1 MPTTCTVDTQ
11 ALGNGFAPLPSHRA
25 ARRVGSVSIAATMAL
40 IVGALLGIAAE
51 SAEATEQQEAALLL
65 AQAGATQP
73 QVPGVSSGGYGHP
86 SRPPH
91 GVVPVPVPVPVPGYY
106 GVPTPHGYGMPGYGV
121 PGYGAP
127 GVGVPG
133 YGYGGMPYGGY
144 GYPGAYGTPPFGSQP
159 YTGPKAGQVRLII
172 DPVDAKVFI
181 DGQEVGQQPDL
192 SYVVNLLEGRHR
204 LQIARE
210 GFKPHDQP
218 LDVPGGGGLVLT
230 VQMEK

>member
-1 MPTTCTVDTQ
+1 MPTACTVDTQ
-11 ALGNGFAPLPSHRA
+11 ALGNEFTPCPSRRA
-25 ARRVGSVSIAATMAL
+25 ARRVGCAAAMAI
-40 IVGALLGIAAE
+40 IVGALLGITAE

-121 PGYGAP
+121 PGYGA
-127 GVGVPG
+127 PG

>member
-1 MPTTCTVDTQ
+1 MPTACTADTQ
-11 ALGNGFAPLPSHRA
+11 ALGSGFAPLPHRSA
-25 ARRVGSVSIAATMAL
+25 GRVGSVSIAGAMAL
-40 IVGALLGIAAE
+40 IIGALVGITAE
-51 SAEATEQQEAALLL
+51 SAEATEQQEAPLLL
-65 AQAGATQP
+65 AQAGATQT
-73 QVPGVSSGGYGHP
+73 QVPGVWSGGYAQP

-91 GVVPVPVPVPVPGYY
+91 GVMPVPVPVPVPGYY

-127 GVGVPG
+127 GVGIPG

-159 YTGPKAGQVRLII
+159 YTGPKAGQIRLII

-218 LDVPGGGGLVLT
+218 LDVPGGGGFVLT

>member
-1 MPTTCTVDTQ
+1 MPTACTVDTQ
-11 ALGNGFAPLPSHRA
+11 ALGNEFTPCPSRRA
-25 ARRVGSVSIAATMAL
+25 ARRVGCAAAMAI
-40 IVGALLGIAAE
+40 IVGALLGITAE
-51 SAEATEQQEAALLL
+51 SAEATEQQKAALLL

-127 GVGVPG
+127 G
-133 YGYGGMPYGGY
+133 YGYGGMPYGSY